1 MTEFNGL
8 MTGKGAEVRVR
19 VDLEG
24 GGHIVAVFPSHGD
37 AAFERA
43 KKELLNSRFEQ
54 RGRKTKNLSTDARC
68 RFFDRTCESIE
79 GWQHRQDDGAVVD
92 AMTLPD
98 WQARF
103 PVNLKVSIVSSQ
115 FEEMD
120 SLQDEDREDLPPAS
134 DAD

>member
-1 MTEFNGL
+1 MSGL
-8 MTGKGAEVRVR
+8 MTGKGAEVRAR

-37 AAFERA
+37 PVFEKA
-43 KKELLNSRFEQ
+43 KKQLLNSRFEQ
-54 RGRKTKNLSTDARC
+54 RGRKTKNNSTDARC
-68 RFFDRTCESIE
+68 RFFDSQCQSIE
-79 GWQHRQDDGAVVD
+79 GWQHRQDDGQVVD

-103 PVNLKVSIVSSQ
+103 PVNLKVSIVSTH

-120 SLQDEDREDLPPAS
+120 SLQDEDREDFAPAS
-134 DAD
+134 DED